1 MTRNCQIITDSPCDL
16 TAEYLAEHDVKYL
29 PFSYTEAGK
38 PDGGL
43 HGVDDLFQ
51 SHSAHEFYEGIRN
64 GASPKTSQ
72 PSQGEFDKAF
82 RQIIQAGEPTVYL
95 CFSSGISG
103 CYNGACAVLDRLREE
118 YGADNVPLQIVDL
131 RIGSTSQTLLVI
143 EAIRQRD
150 RGLTADQMVAWAS
163 DARYHVQTVF
173 TLDNLDALR
182 RGGRIPPAAAK
193 LASLLDA
200 KPLLSWDLEGELTI
214 LGVARG
220 RKKSIKKMVSY
231 FKKYHDSDAYRSEV
245 AGDDGGEVVCLG
257 NADCADEEPGLEE
270 MVRQVDPNAS
280 FVVNTIGP
288 TIGCHVGPGMM
299 SLCFWG
305 ADRRNGKIDTGKR

>member
-1 MTRNCQIITDSPCDL
+1 
-16 TAEYLAEHDVKYL
+16 
-29 PFSYTEAGK
+29 
-38 PDGGL
+38 
-43 HGVDDLFQ
+43 
-51 SHSAHEFYEGIRN
+51 
-64 GASPKTSQ
+64 
-72 PSQGEFDKAF
+72 
-82 RQIIQAGEPTVYL
+82 
-95 CFSSGISG
+95 
-103 CYNGACAVLDRLREE
+103 
-118 YGADNVPLQIVDL
+118 
-131 RIGSTSQTLLVI
+131 
-143 EAIRQRD
+143 
-150 RGLTADQMVAWAS
+150 MVAWAS